1 MPLHVLFLKIQQSER
16 NVFSLKRPHT
26 IRKMNYNIGMNSTI
40 TETMSARSQL
50 TKPKNV
56 GSEG

>member
-1 MPLHVLFLKIQQSER
+1 MYGIGKAKLQTKWPG
-16 NVFSLKRPHT
+16 N
-26 IRKMNYNIGMNSTI
+26 NIGMNS